1 MNTNPNGIKRA
12 YVIISNIRFMTWLL
26 LSIGSISAIV
36 SFFDSPEMFG
46 RSGAVLVVVGFII
59 ISSSSL
65 LCYAP
70 TIEGAMIKK
79 NDYAKIMP
87 DRGTEL
93 HTQRMN
99 EAMAA
104 QFEERVGIWLT
115 VIGTLI
121 WAYGD
126 KIAT

>member
-1 MNTNPNGIKRA
+1 MNEKPSKLKRM
-12 YVIISNIRFMTWLL
+12 YVIVLNIRNTTWLL
-26 LSIGSISAIV
+26 FSISSISV
-36 SFFDSPEMFG
+36 IFSFFDSPEMFG
-46 RSGAVLVVVGFII
+46 RSGAVLVVVGFILI
-59 ISSSSL
+59 ASNSL

-70 TIEGAMIKK
+70 TIESAMIKK

-87 DRGTEL
+87 DRGTERHIQL
-93 HTQRMN
+93 MH

-104 QFEERVGIWLT
+104 QFEERLGIWLT
-115 VIGTLI
+115 VIGTFI